1 MRVSVRLSLLIGV
14 VLACAAGARAAES
27 LTPLLDPYFRI
38 QSALTDDKTEGVR
51 ADATL
56 IATEARSLGAGGE
69 AIAAAA
75 TGLSATADIAAA
87 RAAFSKLSDAL
98 IAYAE
103 QTKAATGDGVTA
115 MYCPMVKKSWLQKGT
130 AVKNPYFGKA
140 MQSCGE
146 KKKTAA

>member
-1 MRVSVRLSLLIGV
+1 MRVPVRLSLLVYV
-14 VLACAAGARAAES
+14 VLVCAAGAHAAGS

-38 QSALTDDKTEGVR
+38 QSALTDDKTEGVQ

-75 TGLSATADIAAA
+75 AGLGAAADIGAA
-87 RAAFSKLSDAL
+87 RVAFGKLSDAL

-103 QTKAATGDGVTA
+103 QTKAPTGEGVTA

-130 AVKNPYFGKA
+130 AVKNPYFGKS
-140 MQSCGE
+140 MLTCGE
-146 KKKTAA
+146 KKKST